1 MLNKESCGYSSDT
14 NSISF
19 VFQGANKGSGSSIN
33 RINMRSAHL
42 SLLLNAILE
51 GGNVLA
57 AFVSQSPSPFTLPL
71 LSTTHATT
79 QQPVDYKIQRDS
91 TMYQSVKPDDS
102 PMPPHTALAQVL
114 ANQYNI
120 DLGSVQPLGKERW
133 AKITAADVEFHAYK
147 LSQPPSTPQALA
159 LAYSYGLDLN
169 VLYEEWADEES
180 PDDGKVNYLTISDVQ
195 LLKDNLRSLRASRQK
210 VQSQGD
216 LPAGVK
222 RKQKH
227 LKALDERMEQNVVQL
242 SEKAMQA
249 IGSVAGILQTFQSQ
263 VASPLAGAMFGM
275 RDDKLFN
282 SIEDVDEELAEEI
295 QAALSSAGMCDEE
308 TANVL
313 NLLDMSFNET
323 KANGVNGSS
332 KNGIESIKQESKEP
346 SLFFADP
353 K

>member
-1 MLNKESCGYSSDT
+1 
-14 NSISF
+14 
-19 VFQGANKGSGSSIN
+19 
-33 RINMRSAHL
+33 MRSAYL
-42 SLLLNAILE
+42 SLLLNAFLE

-57 AFVSQSPSPFTLPL
+57 AFVSQSPRPFTLPL
-71 LSTTHATT
+71 LSTTLATT

-102 PMPPHTALAQVL
+102 PIPPHTALAQVL

-120 DLGSVQPLGKERW
+120 DLRSVQPLGKERW

-180 PDDGKVNYLTISDVQ
+180 SDDGKVNYLTISDVQ

-210 VQSQGD
+210 VQSQD

-227 LKALDERMEQNVVQL
+227 LKALDERMEQNIEQL

-263 VASPLAGAMFGM
+263 VTSPLARAMFGT
-275 RDDKLFN
+275 RDDKLFD
-282 SIEDVDEELAEEI
+282 SIEDFDEELAEEI

-313 NLLDMSFNET
+313 NLLDMPFNET
-323 KANGVNGSS
+323 KASGVNGSG
-332 KNGIESIKQESKEP
+332 KNGIESVKQESKEQ